1 MTLSISTQTDT
12 LASYINAAHAL
23 VDEAKIHATD
33 DGLTITAVEP
43 ANVAMIDESQGAAA
57 FESYSVDTDTVL
69 GVNLSRLA
77 DILGMADSDDVW
89 HIHEQDRKIIMQSGG
104 LEYTMATIDPDSI
117 RQEPDIPDL
126 ELPVT
131 AHIEWGQ
138 MDRALRA
145 ADMVSDHVSLA
156 SPEGSDGL
164 VVRAEGDTDDV
175 REEIPAGDL
184 SDGTEIP
191 AGTEVES
198 LFSLDYLKDINA
210 PIPGDSS
217 VEMRL
222 GHEMPIKMHWGDG
235 SMSVTNMLAPRIQS

>member
-12 LASYINAAHAL
+12 LASFIDAAHAL
-23 VDEAKIHATD
+23 VDEAKIHATG
-33 DGLTITAVEP
+33 DGLQITATDP
-43 ANVAMIDESQGAAA
+43 ANVAMVDESLSSDA
-57 FESYSVDTDTVL
+57 FESYSVESDTVL
-69 GVNLSRLA
+69 GVNLNRLA
-77 DILGMADSDDVW
+77 DILGMADGDDVW

-126 ELPVT
+126 DLPVT
-131 AHIEWGQ
+131 AHIEWRQ

-145 ADMVSDHVSLA
+145 ADMVSDHVSVA

-175 REEIPAGDL
+175 REEIPASDL
-184 SDGTEIP
+184 GDGTEIP
-191 AGTEVES
+191 TNTEVES

-217 VEMRL
+217 VEIRL
-222 GHEMPIKMHWGDG
+222 GHEMPLKMHWGDD